1 MNRRL
6 IRILM
11 IVATLTVVVGGCG
24 DDDDGGN
31 GGGGG
36 DQGAPPVEEGSLE
49 GEELEVAA
57 VWTGTEQD
65 RFTLVLDAF
74 EEQTGASV
82 TFTST
87 GDDIAAVL
95 TPRISGGDPP
105 DVAILPQPG
114 LLRDFQGQD
123 ALQPLDDVVGEGF
136 DDNYAGFWRD
146 LVTVED
152 QLYAVPFKAANKS
165 LFWYRTA
172 VFEDAGVE
180 PPADYDG
187 LLETAQTISDFGET
201 PLSIGASDGWTL
213 TDFFENI
220 YLRTAG
226 PEMYD
231 QLANHDIPWTHESV
245 TTAFELMAEVVQSDF
260 LAGGTDATLQTDFTA
275 SVTQVFA
282 EEAAAMVFEGD
293 FVAGTITGDTEAEL
307 GTDAD
312 VFPFPEIEGSGD
324 AVVSAGDLAV
334 LFSDS
339 EAGRALIEFLGSTEA
354 GEIWAE
360 AGGFISP
367 NRNVDTEAYP
377 DEISQRIATE
387 LIEADENARFDLS
400 DLQPSEF
407 GATAGQGLW
416 ALMQDFLR
424 DPSAIDQV
432 TQQIEA
438 AAARAYGE

>member
-1 MNRRL
+1 VNRRL

-11 IVATLTVVVGGCG
+11 IVATLTMVVGGCG
-24 DDDDGGN
+24 DDDGGD

-36 DQGAPPVEEGSLE
+36 DQGAAPVEEGSLE

-87 GDDIAAVL
+87 GDDISAVL

-114 LLRDFQGQD
+114 LLREFQGQD
-123 ALQPLDDVVGEGF
+123 ALQPLDDVVGDSF

-146 LVTVED
+146 LATVED

-165 LFWYRTA
+165 LIWYRPA

-180 PPADYDG
+180 PPSDYDG
-187 LLETAQTISDFGET
+187 LLETFQTVSDFGVT
-201 PLSIGASDGWTL
+201 PLSVGGADGWTL
-213 TDFFENI
+213 TDWFENV

-231 QLANHDIPWTHESV
+231 QLAEHEIPWTDESV
-245 TTAFELMAEVVQSDF
+245 TSALETLAEVFQADF
-260 LAGGTDATLQTDFTA
+260 VAGGLDGAVQTDFTT

-282 EEAAAMVFEGD
+282 EEAAATVFEAD

-312 VFPFPEIEGSGD
+312 VFPFPEIEGSGN
-324 AVVSAGDLAV
+324 AVVAGGDLAV

-339 EAGRALIEFLGSTEA
+339 EAGRALIEYLGSPEA

-360 AGGFISP
+360 EGGFISP
-367 NRNVDTEAYP
+367 NQNVSTDAYP
-377 DEISQRIATE
+377 DEISQRIATA
-387 LIEADENARFDLS
+387 LIDAGENARFDLS

-407 GATAGQGLW
+407 GGTPGQGLW
-416 ALMQDFLR
+416 ARLQDFLR